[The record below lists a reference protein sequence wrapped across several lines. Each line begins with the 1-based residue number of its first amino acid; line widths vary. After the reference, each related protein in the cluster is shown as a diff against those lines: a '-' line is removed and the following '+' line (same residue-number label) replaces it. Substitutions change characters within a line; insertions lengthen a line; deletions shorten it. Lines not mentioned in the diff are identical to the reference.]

1 MTTERDTRT
10 RIVLSWLR
18 EDAHEDAERV
28 LLRALDEIDTTQ
40 QRRPMWPARRIPNV
54 NAYAKLAIAVA
65 AVVVIAVAGLQFLP
79 RNGSSVGGP
88 AATSTPAASPTPTA
102 APPIPSLGSAP
113 LAPGRYA
120 LAWSGPATSIQVPA
134 GWTGTDAGVV
144 KYPDTDSEMSWG
156 GWAPAP
162 TQIFSDACRSDGT
175 LKPTDGTLQGL
186 VDSLDAQQGTDATVT
201 DITVGGVAGKRI
213 DLVQA
218 VGVDRSKCNEGAGGP
233 LKIWLVESDGYF
245 ALPPGAHGFVE
256 AAIVD
261 GKLAVFIGGYGSG
274 STPAERAE
282 LESVIASTQFGP

>member
-18 EDAHEDAERV
+18 DDAHEDAERV
-28 LLRALDEIDTTQ
+28 LLRALDEVDTTP
-40 QRRPMWPARRIPNV
+40 QRRPVWPARRNADM
-54 NAYAKLAIAVA
+54 NAYAKLAIAVT
-65 AVVVIAVAGLQFLP
+65 AVVVIAVAGLQLLP
-79 RNGSSVGGP
+79 RNSSSGGGP
-88 AATSTPAASPTPTA
+88 AATSSPTASPTPTA
-102 APPIPSLGSAP
+102 APPIPSLGSAS

-120 LAWSGPATSIQVPA
+120 LTWSGPTTSIQVPA

-144 KYPDTDSEMSWG
+144 KHPDTDGELNWG

-201 DITVGGVAGKRI
+201 DVTLGGVAGKRV
-213 DLVQA
+213 DLA
-218 VGVDRSKCNEGAGGP
+218 PAAGLDRSKCNEGTGGP
-233 LKIWLVESDGYF
+233 LKIWLVESDGDF
-245 ALPPGAHGFVE
+245 ALAPGNRGIVE

-261 GKLAVFIGGYGSG
+261 GRLAVFVGGAGAG
-274 STPAERAE
+274 STTVEVAE
-282 LESVIASTQFGP
+282 LESVIDSTRFDP